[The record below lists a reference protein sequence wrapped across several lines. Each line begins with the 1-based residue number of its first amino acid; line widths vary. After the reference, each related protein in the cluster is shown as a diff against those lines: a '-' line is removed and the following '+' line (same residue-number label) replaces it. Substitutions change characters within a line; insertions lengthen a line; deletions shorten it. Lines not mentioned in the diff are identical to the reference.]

1 MKVILACQIFSH
13 SVAAA
18 LKLYVSKSLMSEA
31 ALQTACFVETVNSM
45 WDFVDSH
52 SLSAPVGKKPVT
64 RSDFEGDQVR
74 FASFFNFVESWCFT
88 NPKNDKLASNIPSH
102 KGWLLVLSAMKGLSQ
117 KLIMEEEVL
126 THLYLRKCN
135 QDHVENRHSQI
146 RGYNGFNDHPTL
158 PAYVNALRCLSCS
171 SATSELL
178 DKTISDGANCQPD
191 SEHGHHPIV
200 NPCTADVEC
209 DAENADHADP
219 IETNS
224 FSCENNLFSS
234 SFKDSEMELPPV
246 ESDIVQYIAGAVV
259 RKFKQKNDCPLC
271 VEKFTISAN
280 EATGETPSLVSL
292 KEFKL
297 GCLVLVSEPLLQVF
311 RCFELHFR
319 VATSKGLPRA
329 NPRQTILNS
338 FVKSQTDDLNC
349 ECECLASLI
358 ASYCNISIYHEVKLF
373 NQQLKSKVRGAE
385 LNKDK
390 KLNM

>member
-64 RSDFEGDQVR
+64 RSDFECDQVR
-74 FASFFNFVESWCFT
+74 FASFSNFVESWCFT

-102 KGWLLVLSAMKGLSQ
+102 KGWLLVLLAMKGLSQ

-126 THLYLRKCN
+126 THLCLRMCN
-135 QDHVENRHSQI
+135 QDHVENLHSQI

-178 DKTISDGANCQPD
+178 DKTIRAGANCQPD
-191 SEHGHHPIV
+191 GEHGHHPIV

-234 SFKDSEMELPPV
+234 SFTDSEMELPPV
-246 ESDIVQYIAGAVV
+246 ESDIVQYISGAVV
-259 RKFKQKNDCPLC
+259 RMFKQKNDCPL
-271 VEKFTISAN
+271 
-280 EATGETPSLVSL
+280 
-292 KEFKL
+292 
-297 GCLVLVSEPLLQVF
+297 
-311 RCFELHFR
+311 
-319 VATSKGLPRA
+319 
-329 NPRQTILNS
+329 
-338 FVKSQTDDLNC
+338 
-349 ECECLASLI
+349 
-358 ASYCNISIYHEVKLF
+358 
-373 NQQLKSKVRGAE
+373 
-385 LNKDK
+385 
-390 KLNM
+390 